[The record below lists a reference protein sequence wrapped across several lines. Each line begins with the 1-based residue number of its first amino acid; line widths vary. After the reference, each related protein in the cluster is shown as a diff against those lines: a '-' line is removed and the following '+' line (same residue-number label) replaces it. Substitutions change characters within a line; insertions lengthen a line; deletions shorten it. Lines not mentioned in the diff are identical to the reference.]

1 MGFGLLLPLRAV
13 QAVFAVVILGLSGY
27 GKKMRSMRFIVD
39 FDTNEYTVAHWYD
52 ADTLT
57 ASPSQINFLIF
68 TPLFTLLS
76 IAYLEITPR
85 WAKRGEKASLLRALQ
100 IRKVPF

>member
-1 MGFGLLLPLRAV
+1 MAFGLLLPLRIA
-13 QAVFAVVILGLSGY
+13 QFIFAVVVVGLSAY
-27 GKKMRSMRFIVD
+27 GTYPSLEPQEEIFTHISD
-39 FDTNEYTVAHWYD
+39 SVAHWYD

-68 TPLFTLLS
+68 VPLFTFIS

-85 WAKRGEKASLLRALQ
+85 FAARGTLPLPNNQ
-100 IRKVPF
+100 IEYA